1 MKNFA
6 DVKKRLEVGVELKL
20 IRHDWV
26 KPGGKLEVGAVRKIV
41 RRQSNA
47 IQFEGG
53 SWLYF
58 PPASDVVVDP
68 DKNQFSI
75 VLSVEKAEFLTYEF
89 VEDK

>member
-6 DVKKRLEVGVELKL
+6 DVKKRLEVGAKLKL

-26 KPGGKLEVGAVRKIV
+26 KPGGKLEVGAVREIV

-58 PPASDVVVDP
+58 PPASDVVVGPGD
-68 DKNQFSI
+68 QFSI
-75 VLSVEKAEFLTYEF
+75 VLSIEKAEFITYAF
-89 VEDK
+89 VEGK

>member
-6 DVKKRLEVGVELKL
+6 DVKKRLEVGAKLKL

-26 KPGGKLEVGAVRKIV
+26 KPGGKLEVGAVREIV

-58 PPASDVVVDP
+58 PKATDVVVDS

-75 VLSVEKAEFLTYEF
+75 VLSVEKAEFITYAF
-89 VEDK
+89 VEGK

>member
-6 DVKKRLEVGVELKL
+6 DVKKRLEVGAKLKL

-26 KPGGKLEVGAVRKIV
+26 KPGGKLEVGAVREIV

-58 PPASDVVVDP
+58 PPASDVVVGPGD
-68 DKNQFSI
+68 QFKI
-75 VLSVEKAEFLTYEF
+75 ALNKDADEWMAYEIL
-89 VEDK
+89 EDK

>member
-6 DVKKRLEVGVELKL
+6 DVKKKLVVGAKLKL
-20 IRHDWV
+20 VRHYWL
-26 KPGGKLEVGAVRKIV
+26 KKGLPLQLGAVRAIAV
-41 RRQSNA
+41 RQSNA

-58 PPASDVVVDP
+58 PKATDVVVDS

-75 VLSVEKAEFLTYEF
+75 VLSIEKAEFITYEF
-89 VEDK
+89 GE